1 MILRKVLAVAL
12 CFTATAVVVKAGAAD
27 APKNAPINA
36 CALLS
41 DAEVSAAVGSKV
53 TAGERKDAGDVSGK
67 GDVGKGTYS
76 STCFWRFV
84 TDGKEQP
91 NDPNKPMGG
100 ASFAILNAMQWPAG
114 SGEAKKFLES
124 FYDAAKNGVID
135 QTPVALKIADDAIWW
150 GDGVAVR
157 KGDRSFGISV
167 HIPDQRPKLRAME
180 EALAKKIAPRL

>member
-1 MILRKVLAVAL
+1 MTLRKVLAVAL
-12 CFTATAVVVKAGAAD
+12 CFTAGAQAAD

-41 DAEVSAAVGSKV
+41 DAEVSAAVGAKV
-53 TAGERKDAGDVSGK
+53 TAGERKDAGDVGGSG
-67 GDVGKGTYS
+67 DYAGKGTYS

-84 TDGKEQP
+84 TDGPAP

-100 ASFAILNAMQWPAG
+100 ASFAILNAMQWPKG

-124 FYDAAKNGVID
+124 FYEAAKNGVID

-167 HIPDQRPKLRAME
+167 HIPGERPKQRAME

>member
-1 MILRKVLAVAL
+1 MTLRKILAVAL
-12 CFTATAVVVKAGAAD
+12 CFTATAPVVKVGAAD
-27 APKNAPINA
+27 APKNSPINA

-53 TAGERKDAGDVSGK
+53 TTGERKDAGDVG
-67 GDVGKGTYS
+67 GEIAGKGTYS

-84 TDGKEQP
+84 TDGPAP

-114 SGEAKKFLES
+114 SGEAKKFLDS

-167 HIPDQRPKLRAME
+167 HIPDQRPKQRAME

>member
-1 MILRKVLAVAL
+1 MTLRKVLAVAL
-12 CFTATAVVVKAGAAD
+12 CFTATAHAAD

-53 TAGERKDAGDVSGK
+53 TAGERKDAGDVSG
-67 GDVGKGTYS
+67 DIAGKGTYS

-84 TDGKEQP
+84 TDGP
-91 NDPNKPMGG
+91 AANDPNKPMGG
-100 ASFAILNAMQWPAG
+100 AAFAILNAMQWPAG

-167 HIPDQRPKLRAME
+167 HIPDQRPKQRAME